1 MVRLGSA
8 LVGTHGFGRALGSAA
23 TRKRTPLTRLD
34 DWIHFDERKKTNMS
48 LTKGRRR
55 RNTPKTKTNAPK
67 DEEHHATTANADAI
81 IDAAEEEH
89 RRLF

>member
-1 MVRLGSA
+1 
-8 LVGTHGFGRALGSAA
+8 
-23 TRKRTPLTRLD
+23 LTRLD
-34 DWIHFDERKKTNMS
+34 DWVHFDERKKTNMS